1 MRKVLTAVAAAALI
15 GVTALASSSPAEA
28 WGRWGWG
35 WGPGPFWGGVAAGA
49 VVGGAIAASPYYY
62 RPYYPY
68 GYYGYGPGYGYG
80 IDAGRYGMD
89 MLGSVRASKH
99 AIGTLV
105 SKSAPTR
112 GLTALAS
119 GGKVRA
125 PNFRQRSPI

>member
-35 WGPGPFWGGVAAGA
+35 WGPGPFW
-49 VVGGAIAASPYYY
+49 AASPPEPLSAELSP
-62 RPYYPY
+62 RRLTIIVRITRMAITDMDPATAT
-68 GYYGYGPGYGYG
+68 
-80 IDAGRYGMD
+80 DAGRYGTD

-105 SKSAPTR
+105 SKLPR
-112 GLTALAS
+112 EG
-119 GGKVRA
+119 
-125 PNFRQRSPI
+125 